1 MGNIQQYTKY
11 INAELNKPSVQ
22 YSSSSA
28 NNIHT
33 YSWRCVDDT
42 HKKIYCECRCHK
54 YTFFSTKAQIRRREE
69 KTTRRLLK
77 LVVSK
82 TTAAR
87 SVVLTV

>member
-22 YSSSSA
+22 CEGSSA

-33 YSWRCVDDT
+33 CSWRCVDYT
-42 HKKIYCECRCHK
+42 HKKIYCKCRCHK
-54 YTFFSTKAQIRRREE
+54 RIFSTKAQIRRREE

-77 LVVSK
+77 LVASRQK
-82 TTAAR
+82 STG
-87 SVVLTV
+87 VLA